1 MTFNLLLREELIKN
15 GIAVIRMTIN
25 TENEEEI
32 EMYKKNNPD
41 CIAFSGELSNYM
53 EYVKEKDTAR
63 IATEEEKYIRG
74 YRELMAGEIYEE
86 GKIKKIEIP
95 NMVIKPIWK
104 NNYWEEGATREELI
118 EERKNKIVEYE
129 KLEEEKKLLE
139 NSKFSSE
146 DEIKVILEKMTV
158 LEGNINNLAEKIK
171 LL

>member
-1 MTFNLLLREELIKN
+1 MTINLLLKEELIKN

-41 CIAFSGELSNYM
+41 CIAFLGEPSYYM

-74 YRELMAGEIYEE
+74 YRELMAGEIFEE

-95 NMVIKPIWK
+95 NMIIKPIWK

-118 EERKNKIVEYE
+118 EERKNKILEYE
-129 KLEEEKKLLE
+129 KLEEEKKILE
-139 NSKFSSE
+139 VSKFSSE
-146 DEIKVILEKMTV
+146 DEIKIIIEKITV
-158 LEGNINNLAEKIK
+158 LEGDINNLQEKIE